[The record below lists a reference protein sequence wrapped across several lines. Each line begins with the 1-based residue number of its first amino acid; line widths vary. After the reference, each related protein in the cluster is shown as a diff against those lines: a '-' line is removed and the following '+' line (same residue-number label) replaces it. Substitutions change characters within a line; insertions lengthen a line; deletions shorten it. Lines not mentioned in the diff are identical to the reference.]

1 MTQLFETGLGRREA
15 NHVALTPIDFIAR
28 AAEVYGS
35 RLAVVHGAQRTTWS
49 EAYERARRLAG
60 ALAEAGIGRGDTVAA
75 VLPNIPPMIDAHF
88 GVPMAG
94 AVLNAI
100 NTRLDVASIL
110 FMLRHGEA
118 RLLIVDTEYAEL
130 ARRVAQELPAV
141 RIVCVADALPADPAS
156 FGGATDYEAFLAGG
170 DPNYAWTPPADEWD
184 AIALNYTSGTTGEP
198 KGVVYHHRG
207 AYLAALSNLL
217 EWDMPKHAVYLW
229 TLPMFHCNGW
239 CFPWAV
245 AARAGVNVCLRKFD
259 PRTVF
264 ELIRRERVTHY
275 SGAPIVHGALADA
288 PAEWRAGIEHVV
300 HAQVAGAAPA
310 PAVIAK
316 MKAIGFE
323 LLHVY
328 GLTEIYGPAT
338 VCAEQQHWA
347 TLPDEEVARMKAR
360 QGVRYHLQ
368 AGATVLDPDTM
379 QSVPADGETLG
390 EIMFRG
396 NLCMKGYLKNPKATD
411 EAFAGGWFHTGDLGV
426 LTPDGYIRIKDRR
439 KDIIISG
446 GENISSIEVEDAL
459 YRHPAVAVAAVVAL
473 PDPKWGEVPC
483 AFVELREGMQASEAE
498 ILAHCR
504 TLLAGY
510 KMPKAVRF
518 GELPKTSTGKIQKFQ
533 LRTQARAERESDE
546 GARAGNAALAAD
558 RTG

>member
-1 MTQLFETGLGRREA
+1 MTQMFEAGLGRRDA
-15 NHVALTPIDFIAR
+15 NYVPLTPIDFLVR
-28 AAEVYGS
+28 AAEVYGE
-35 RLAVVHGAQRTTWS
+35 RLAIVHGDVRRTWGETHK
-49 EAYERARRLAG
+49 RAKQLAS
-60 ALAEAGIGRGDTVAA
+60 ALAQAGVARGDTVAA
-75 VLPNIPPMIDAHF
+75 VLPNIPAMVEAHF

-94 AVLNAI
+94 AVLNTI
-100 NTRLDVASIL
+100 NTRLDISSVL

-118 RLLIVDTEYAEL
+118 KVLIVDTEYADL
-130 ARRVAQELPAV
+130 AHRAAREVPGLK
-141 RIVCVADALPADPAS
+141 IVSVADAMPADPAR
-156 FGGATDYEAFLAGG
+156 FAGATDYEAFVAGG
-170 DPNYAWTPPADEWD
+170 DPDYAWTPPADEWD
-184 AIALNYTSGTTGEP
+184 AIALNYTSGTTGDP

-207 AYLAALSNLL
+207 AYLAAISNIL

-259 PRTVF
+259 AKTVF
-264 ELIRRERVTHY
+264 DLIRSERITHY
-275 SGAPIVHGALADA
+275 CGAPIVQSAIANA
-288 PAEWRAGIEHVV
+288 PAEFRAGIDHTV
-300 HAQVAGAAPA
+300 HAMVAGAAPA

-316 MKAIGFE
+316 MKEIGFD

-328 GLTEIYGPAT
+328 GLTEVYGPAT
-338 VCAEQQHWA
+338 VCAKQAHWDA
-347 TLPDEEVARMKAR
+347 LPDDERARLNAR
-360 QGVRYHLQ
+360 QGVRYHLE

-379 QSVPADGETLG
+379 APVPADGETLG

-396 NLCMKGYLKNPKATD
+396 NICMKGYLKNPKATD
-411 EAFAGGWFHTGDLGV
+411 EAFHGGWFHTGDLGV

-459 YRHPAVAVAAVVAL
+459 YRHPAVAVAAVVAM

-483 AFVELREGMQASEAE
+483 AFVELREGASATEEE
-498 ILAHCR
+498 IVAHCKQ
-504 TLLAGY
+504 LLAGF
-510 KMPKAVRF
+510 KVPKAVRF

-533 LRTQARAERESDE
+533 LRNEVGSDK
-546 GARAGNAALAAD
+546 AIDLAGD
-558 RTG
+558 KK

>member
-1 MTQLFETGLGRREA
+1 MTQMFEAGLGRRDA
-15 NHVALTPIDFIAR
+15 NYVPLTPIDFLVR
-28 AAEVYGS
+28 AAEVYGE
-35 RLAVVHGAQRTTWS
+35 RLAIVHGDVRRTWGETHK
-49 EAYERARRLAG
+49 RAKQLAS
-60 ALAEAGIGRGDTVAA
+60 ALAQAGVARGDTVAA
-75 VLPNIPPMIDAHF
+75 LLPNIPAMVEAHF

-94 AVLNAI
+94 AVLNTI
-100 NTRLDVASIL
+100 NTRLDISSVL

-118 RLLIVDTEYAEL
+118 KVLIVDTEYADL
-130 ARRVAQELPAV
+130 AHRAAREVPGLK
-141 RIVCVADALPADPAS
+141 IVSVADAMPADPAR
-156 FGGATDYEAFLAGG
+156 FAGATDYEAFVAGG
-170 DPNYAWTPPADEWD
+170 DPDYAWTPPADEWE
-184 AIALNYTSGTTGEP
+184 AIALNYTSGTTGDP

-207 AYLAALSNLL
+207 AYLAAISNIL

-259 PRTVF
+259 AKTVF
-264 ELIRRERVTHY
+264 DLIRSERITHY
-275 SGAPIVHGALADA
+275 CGAPIVQSAIANA
-288 PAEWRAGIEHVV
+288 PAEFRAGIDHTV
-300 HAQVAGAAPA
+300 HAMVAGAAPA

-316 MKAIGFE
+316 MKEIGFD

-328 GLTEIYGPAT
+328 GLTEVYGPAT
-338 VCAEQQHWA
+338 VCAKQAHWDA
-347 TLPDEEVARMKAR
+347 LPDDERARLNAR
-360 QGVRYHLQ
+360 QGVRYHLE

-379 QSVPADGETLG
+379 APVPADGETLG

-396 NLCMKGYLKNPKATD
+396 NICMKGYLKNPKATD
-411 EAFAGGWFHTGDLGV
+411 EAFHGGWFHTGDLGV

-459 YRHPAVAVAAVVAL
+459 YRHPAVAVAAVVAM

-483 AFVELREGMQASEAE
+483 AFVELREGASATEEE
-498 ILAHCR
+498 IVAHCKQ
-504 TLLAGY
+504 LLAGF
-510 KMPKAVRF
+510 KVPKAVRF

-533 LRTQARAERESDE
+533 LRNEVGSDK
-546 GARAGNAALAAD
+546 AIDLAGD
-558 RTG
+558 KK

>member
-1 MTQLFETGLGRREA
+1 MTQMFEAGLGRRDA
-15 NHVALTPIDFIAR
+15 NYVPLTPIDFLVR
-28 AAEVYGS
+28 AAEVYGE
-35 RLAVVHGAQRTTWS
+35 RLAIVHGDVRRTWGETHK
-49 EAYERARRLAG
+49 RAKQLAS
-60 ALAEAGIGRGDTVAA
+60 ALAQAGVARGDTVAA
-75 VLPNIPPMIDAHF
+75 VLPNIPAMVEAHF

-94 AVLNAI
+94 AVLNTI
-100 NTRLDVASIL
+100 NTRLDISSVL

-118 RLLIVDTEYAEL
+118 KVLIVDTEYADL
-130 ARRVAQELPAV
+130 AHRAAREVPGLK
-141 RIVCVADALPADPAS
+141 IVSVADAMPADPVRFA
-156 FGGATDYEAFLAGG
+156 GATDYEAFVAAG
-170 DPNYAWTPPADEWD
+170 DPDYAWTPPADEWD
-184 AIALNYTSGTTGEP
+184 AIALNYTSGTTGDP

-207 AYLAALSNLL
+207 AYLAAISNIL

-259 PRTVF
+259 AKTVF
-264 ELIRRERVTHY
+264 DLIRSERITHY
-275 SGAPIVHGALADA
+275 CGAPIVQSAIANA
-288 PAEWRAGIEHVV
+288 PAEFRAGIDHTV
-300 HAQVAGAAPA
+300 HAMVAGAAPA

-316 MKAIGFE
+316 MKEIGFD

-328 GLTEIYGPAT
+328 GLTEVYGPAT
-338 VCAEQQHWA
+338 VCAKQAHWDA
-347 TLPDEEVARMKAR
+347 LPDDERARLNAR
-360 QGVRYHLQ
+360 QGVRYHLE

-379 QSVPADGETLG
+379 APVPADGETLG

-396 NLCMKGYLKNPKATD
+396 NICMKGYLKNPKATD
-411 EAFAGGWFHTGDLGV
+411 EAFHGGWFHTGDLGV

-459 YRHPAVAVAAVVAL
+459 YRHPAVAVAAVVAM

-483 AFVELREGMQASEAE
+483 AFVELREGASATEEE
-498 ILAHCR
+498 IVAHCKQ
-504 TLLAGY
+504 LLAGF
-510 KMPKAVRF
+510 KVPKAVRF

-533 LRTQARAERESDE
+533 LRNEVGSDK
-546 GARAGNAALAAD
+546 AIDLAGD
-558 RTG
+558 KK